1 MGKSVSKTIK
11 NEAKEQKGA
20 FPSML
25 FGSWGTSL
33 GNLLTGKEVKTKI
46 AGGGVVR
53 SGEGMIRVGQDF

>member
-1 MGKSVSKTIK
+1 
-11 NEAKEQKGA
+11 
-20 FPSML
+20 ML